1 LAVGEIPSLKDK
13 GALWRT
19 QLLFSLL
26 SDYEILRLRFLLFFD
41 YVTFNRYCDHPIP
54 CDRPIPWFRLRPYFT
69 FEKDELVPPM
79 GMLGALWHYTQ
90 KHFFKEQIQDN
101 IKLSIKSTEEKTDNN
116 SQKYN
121 ECSFSA

>member
-1 LAVGEIPSLKDK
+1 MAVGEIPPLKDK

-26 SDYEILRLRFLLFFD
+26 SDYEILRFRFLLFFD
-41 YVTFNRYCDHPIP
+41 YVTFNRYRDHPIL
-54 CDRPIPWFRLRPYFT
+54 WFRLRPYFT
-69 FEKDELVPPM
+69 LEKDELVPPM

-90 KHFFKEQIQDN
+90 KHFFKERIQDN

-116 SQKYN
+116 LQKYN
-121 ECSFSA
+121 ECSFSRINYK